1 MKHTTQRTPDDAA
14 GHQGHRKTLSDEAAR
29 SDASLKDTAQSAQ
42 DAKEKRRHPTSE
54 NTLDSSQD
62 KNPIPPDSVKK

>member
-1 MKHTTQRTPDDAA
+1 MKRTTQQTPDDAA
-14 GHQGHRKTLSDEAAR
+14 EHQGHRKSLSAEAAR

-42 DAKEKRRHPTSE
+42 DAKEKRRHPASE

>member
-14 GHQGHRKTLSDEAAR
+14 GHESHRKPIADETATR
-29 SDASLKDTAQSAQ
+29 DKSLKDTAQSAQ

>member
-1 MKHTTQRTPDDAA
+1 MKHTNQRTPEDAA
-14 GHQGHRKTLSDEAAR
+14 GREGHRTTTSNETTTRDT
-29 SDASLKDTAQSAQ
+29 SLKDTAQSAQ

>member
-1 MKHTTQRTPDDAA
+1 MKHTAQQTPDDAA
-14 GHQGHRKTLSDEAAR
+14 EHQGHRKPLSDEAAR

-42 DAKEKRRHPTSE
+42 DAKEKRRHPASE